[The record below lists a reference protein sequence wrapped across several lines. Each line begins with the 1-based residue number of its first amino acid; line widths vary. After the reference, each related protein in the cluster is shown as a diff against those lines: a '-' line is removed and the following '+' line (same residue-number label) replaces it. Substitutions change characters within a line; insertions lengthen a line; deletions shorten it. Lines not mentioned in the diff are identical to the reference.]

1 MGILDEVKKNILR
14 ERDDTKE
21 IRLPFVT
28 VSYAQSLDG
37 SIALRPGYPLAIS
50 CSESLSLTHTLRAMH
65 DAVLVGI
72 GTVLA
77 DDPRLTVRMTAGRNP
92 QPVVLDSRLRF
103 PSYARLLEGNG
114 HRPWIFT
121 TLEAEVN
128 REKSL
133 EASGALVLRLPS
145 GPDGRIEVKTLLKK
159 LAEMQVKSLMVEG
172 GAQVINSFL
181 LARAVNQIVVC
192 IAPVLV
198 GGLRV
203 IDAIAGFNPAHFPRL
218 INIGYEQ
225 VGDDLV
231 LRADPR
237 WT

>member
-1 MGILDEVKKNILR
+1 MGILDEVKNNILR
-14 ERDDTKE
+14 EGDDPKE
-21 IRLPFVT
+21 TRLPFVT

-37 SIALRPGYPLAIS
+37 SIALRRGYPLAIS

-72 GTVLA
+72 GTILA
-77 DDPRLTVRMTAGRNP
+77 DDPQLTVRMTAGQNP
-92 QPVVLDSRLRF
+92 QPVILDSRLRF

-121 TLEAEVN
+121 TPEAEVN
-128 REKSL
+128 REKTL
-133 EASGALVLRLPS
+133 VDSGALVLRLPS
-145 GPDGRIEVKTLLKK
+145 GPDGRIEIKTLLRK
-159 LAEMQVKSLMVEG
+159 LAEMQVKSVMVEG

-181 LARAVNQIVVC
+181 LARAVNQMVVF

-198 GGLRV
+198 GGLRA
-203 IDAIAGFNPAHFPRL
+203 IDAIAGLRPAHFPRL
-218 INIGYEQ
+218 INMRYEQ

>member
-1 MGILDEVKKNILR
+1 MGILDEVEKNILR
-14 ERDDTKE
+14 ESDDTKE
-21 IRLPFVT
+21 TRLPFVT

-37 SIALRPGYPLAIS
+37 SIALRPGYSLAIS
-50 CSESLSLTHTLRAMH
+50 CSESLALTHTLRAIH

-77 DDPRLTVRMTAGRNP
+77 DDPRLTVRMTAGQNP

-121 TLEAEVN
+121 TQEAEVN

-203 IDAIAGFNPAHFPRL
+203 IDAIAGFKPAHFPRL

>member
-1 MGILDEVKKNILR
+1 MGILEEVKKNISRGEGDTR
-14 ERDDTKE
+14 ET
-21 IRLPFVT
+21 RLPFVT

-50 CSESLSLTHTLRAMH
+50 CSESLDLTHSLRAMH

-77 DDPRLTVRMTAGRNP
+77 DDPQLTVRRSPGQNP
-92 QPVVLDSRLRF
+92 QPVILDSRLRF
-103 PSYARLLEGNG
+103 PAYARLLEGNG
-114 HRPWIFT
+114 HQPWIFT
-121 TLEAEVN
+121 TQEADVS
-128 REKSL
+128 RERSL
-133 EASGALVLRLPS
+133 EAAGALILRLPS
-145 GPDGRIEVKTLLKK
+145 GPDGRIEVNTFLRK
-159 LAEMQVKSLMVEG
+159 LADMQVKSLMIEG

-181 LARAVNQIVVC
+181 LAQAVDQIVIC

-203 IDAIAGFNPAHFPRL
+203 IDAIAGFKPAHFPRL
-218 INIGYEQ
+218 INMEYEQ